1 MIGKQTK
8 GRSFRG
14 LLNYLEQ
21 KEKAEIIA
29 GNMGGRNAIQLSKE
43 FRLSRQ
49 LHPEVEKVVYHAS
62 LSLPPGERLDNFTW
76 DEITSK
82 YLEGMGFDCN
92 QYVVYRHNDKEH
104 DHIHIVASRIRLDNS
119 KIVSDSWDYVRS
131 ENLIR
136 QLEKE
141 YGLQQTPG
149 SREKKE
155 RSLSPGQS
163 RRMER
168 EQAEYEAGKR
178 NSLPELPVKQQLQTT
193 INKAIESSDSM
204 PELMKKLLL
213 ENISVRCEFTRSG
226 KPKGISYEMNG
237 IAFSGTKLGKGY
249 TFPGLQKHSS
259 IKYEPNTD
267 KELITNILEYARTVQ
282 KINPRELEKIV
293 PSRTSVKK
301 PLNQN
306 EAILF
311 ARTFL
316 EFWRS
321 RSRQKSIKGTYYE
334 LQHSEKQLT
343 LRSRDSGEVIGEIP
357 LDKSRP
363 PLFWNVSE
371 EDKKRFCQLNE
382 LLLKS
387 KNKEQKR
394 DTELSM

>member
-1 MIGKQTK
+1 MIGNQTK
-8 GRSFRG
+8 GKSFRG
-14 LLNYLEQ
+14 LLDYLES
-21 KEKAEIIA
+21 KENSSLIG
-29 GNMGGRNAIQLSKE
+29 GNMFGRNASELASE
-43 FRLSRQ
+43 FRISRQ
-49 LHPEVEKVVYHAS
+49 LNASAEKVVHHVS
-62 LSLPPGERLDNFTW
+62 LSLTNGEQLDNDTW
-76 DEITSK
+76 CELADK
-82 YLEGMGFDCN
+82 YMEAMGYTDN
-92 QYVVYRHNDKEH
+92 QYAIYRHKDRDHE
-104 DHIHIVASRIRLDNS
+104 HIHICASRISLDDGS
-119 KIVSDSWDYVRS
+119 ITSDSWEYVRS
-131 ENLIR
+131 EKIIR
-136 QLEKE
+136 QLELE
-141 YGLQQTPG
+141 YNLQQAPS

-155 RSLSPGQS
+155 RNLSTGQL

-168 EQAEYEAGKR
+168 EQAEYEKGER
-178 NSLPELPVKQQLQTT
+178 DSPPEIPVKKQLQTT
-193 INKAIESSDSM
+193 INKAIKSSSAM
-204 PELMKKLLL
+204 PELIKNLLA
-213 ENISVRCEFTRSG
+213 ENVSVRCEFTRTG
-226 KPKGISYEMNG
+226 KPKGISYSMNG

-267 KELITNILEYARTVQ
+267 KELITNILEYARTAQ

-321 RSRQKSIKGTYYE
+321 RSRQKSIKGTFYE

>member
-1 MIGKQTK
+1 M
-8 GRSFRG
+8 
-14 LLNYLEQ
+14 E
-21 KEKAEIIA
+21 A
-29 GNMGGRNAIQLSKE
+29 MGYTA
-43 FRLSRQ
+43 
-49 LHPEVEKVVYHAS
+49 
-62 LSLPPGERLDNFTW
+62 
-76 DEITSK
+76 
-82 YLEGMGFDCN
+82 N
-92 QYVVYRHNDKEH
+92 QYAIYRHNDRDHE
-104 DHIHIVASRIRLDNS
+104 HIHICASRISLDDG
-119 KIVSDSWDYVRS
+119 KITRDSWEYVRS
-131 ENLIR
+131 EKIIR
-136 QLEKE
+136 QLELE
-141 YGLQQTPG
+141 YGLQQAPS

-155 RSLSPGQS
+155 RNLSTGQL

-168 EQAEYEAGKR
+168 EQAEYEMGKR
-178 NSLPELPVKQQLQTT
+178 DSEPELPVKQQLQTT

-226 KPKGISYEMNG
+226 KPKGISYSMNG

-249 TFPGLQKHSS
+249 TFPGLQKYSS

-267 KELITNILEYARTVQ
+267 KELIINILEYARTAQ

-321 RSRQKSIKGTYYE
+321 RSRQKSIKGTFYE
-334 LQHSEKQLT
+334 LKHSEKQLT
-343 LRSRDSGEVIGEIP
+343 LLRLNSGEVIGEIP

-363 PLFWNVSE
+363 PLLWNVTL
-371 EDKKRFCQLNE
+371 EDKKRFYQLNE